1 MSLPWKKF
9 DEMSDM
15 KFLDTLKN
23 YSTEEIQTVLSIY
36 EEALKFNRDIRKR
49 MSSRN
54 WKNLYSKF
62 IQQNQARI
70 KWTKQILNG
79 KI

>member
-70 KWTKQILNG
+70 KWTKQILKG
-79 KI
+79 E

>member
-70 KWTKQILNG
+70 KWTKQIL
-79 KI
+79 KRE